1 MSNVISL
8 RGVSRVYGKR
18 DALVLKNVYLDIS
31 AGEVAAIVGP
41 SGSGKSTMLQ
51 IMGLLD
57 APTSGSVSFMGE
69 LVDYKKENKITKL
82 RGSEVGFVYQFH
94 HLLPN
99 FSAKENVMLPQMAIG
114 GSRSEA
120 AKQALSLLNRMGLG
134 ALSDRRPSELSGG
147 ERQRVAICRALAN
160 SPKVLIADEP
170 TGNLDVDNSRK
181 IFALINELAH
191 EQNMA
196 VVFAT
201 HDLGLAER
209 AHRKIS
215 INSLSEQG

>member
-1 MSNVISL
+1 MNHVISL
-8 RGVSRVYGKR
+8 QGVSRVYGKR
-18 DALVLKNVYLDIS
+18 DAPVLKNVFLDIS

-69 LVDYKKENKITKL
+69 LVNYKNENKITKL

-160 SPKVLIADEP
+160 SPKLLIADEP

-201 HDLGLAER
+201 HYLSLAER
-209 AHRKIS
+209 SHRKIS